1 MNQAGQNLISMI
13 RLNPVTDVD
22 ESVKRGLVAIT
33 TRLENM
39 LKTEEFNELLTSDP
53 TTDEGEMKVVEFF
66 KITNKWESFLD

>member
-53 TTDEGEMKVVEFF
+53 TTDEGEMKVVDFF